1 MKKGVVKNF
10 AKFTGKHLFW
20 GLFFKK
26 IASLHIIE
34 DLIRYK
40 GNLKRLV
47 EAYSEPCQTAKMEC
61 FANYFCITLHLRC
74 LTGLRIRPRIA
85 LLHFQTHLSKSC
97 LFLADNNMFKV
108 NNRNTSASCEI
119 CSKLTIKIPERRYWR
134 RSGIFIVNFEHI
146 SHLVLVFLL
155 LTLSR

>member
-47 EAYSEPCQTAKMEC
+47 EA
-61 FANYFCITLHLRC
+61 
-74 LTGLRIRPRIA
+74 
-85 LLHFQTHLSKSC
+85 
-97 LFLADNNMFKV
+97 
-108 NNRNTSASCEI
+108 
-119 CSKLTIKIPERRYWR
+119 
-134 RSGIFIVNFEHI
+134 
-146 SHLVLVFLL
+146 
-155 LTLSR
+155 